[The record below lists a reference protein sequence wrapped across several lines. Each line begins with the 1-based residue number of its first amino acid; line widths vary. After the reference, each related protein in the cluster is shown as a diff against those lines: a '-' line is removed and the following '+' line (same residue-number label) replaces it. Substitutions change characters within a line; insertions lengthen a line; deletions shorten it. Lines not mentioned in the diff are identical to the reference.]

1 MSTDQQ
7 KDQDSKKKP
16 LNNYIRYS
24 AMSFQMAVT
33 VLLITLAG
41 VKLDEYFDTKPVLSI
56 IFCLISIVAALYLA
70 LKDFI
75 KK

>member
-7 KDQDSKKKP
+7 NQQDSKKKP

-24 AMSFQMAVT
+24 AMSFQMAAT
-33 VLLITLAG
+33 VLLLTLGG
-41 VKLDEYFDTKPVLSI
+41 VKLDEHFNTKPVLAI

>member
-7 KDQDSKKKP
+7 KLPDSKKKP
-16 LNNYIRYS
+16 LNNYLKYS
-24 AMSFQMAVT
+24 AMSFQMAAT
-33 VLLITLAG
+33 VLILTLAG
-41 VKLDEYFDTKPVLSI
+41 IKLDSYFHTKPVLAILFS
-56 IFCLISIVAALYLA
+56 LLSIVAALYLA

>member
-7 KDQDSKKKP
+7 NQPDSKKKP
-16 LNNYIRYS
+16 LNNYLKYS

-33 VLLITLAG
+33 VLVLTLG
-41 VKLDEYFDTKPVLSI
+41 GIKLDAYFNTKPVLAI
-56 IFCLISIVAALYLA
+56 ICCLISIVAALYLA

>member
-7 KDQDSKKKP
+7 KQPDSKKKP
-16 LNNYIRYS
+16 LNNYLKYS
-24 AMSFQMAVT
+24 AMSFQMAAT
-33 VLLITLAG
+33 VLILTLAG
-41 VKLDEYFDTKPVLSI
+41 LKLDAYFHTKPVLAILFS
-56 IFCLISIVAALYLA
+56 LLSIVAALYLA